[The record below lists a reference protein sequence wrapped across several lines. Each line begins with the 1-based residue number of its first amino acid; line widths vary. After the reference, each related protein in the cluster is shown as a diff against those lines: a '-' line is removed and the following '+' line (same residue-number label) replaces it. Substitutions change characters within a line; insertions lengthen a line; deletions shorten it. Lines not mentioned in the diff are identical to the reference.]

1 MAAEKL
7 DLFGSFRKLNSLDFG
22 FWDNLTPDEK
32 KQASPYVFTMW
43 MQNSKNDGQVLYLNE
58 FVNPH
63 LFTTLKGQED
73 ISFILLALSSRGKQN
88 QYSWV
93 KRPSN
98 KDSSSKIEG
107 VKAVL
112 REYFEES
119 DKNLNYYIQRLT
131 VAEFVE
137 ICEDLGIQDDEKKK
151 LKKEFEKA
159 QGK

>member
-7 DLFGSFRKLNSLDFG
+7 DLFGSFRRLNSLDFD
-22 FWDNLTPDEK
+22 FWDNLSAEER
-32 KQASPYVFTMW
+32 KQSSPFVFTMW

-63 LFTTLKGQED
+63 LFTTLKGKED
-73 ISFILLALSSRGKQN
+73 IAFILLALSSRGAQN

-98 KDSSSKIEG
+98 KDKTAKADK
-107 VKAVL
+107 VKEIL
-112 REYFEES
+112 MGYFEES
-119 DKNLNYYIQRLT
+119 ERNIEYYLQKLT
-131 VAEFVE
+131 PAEFVS
-137 ICEDLGIQDDEKKK
+137 ICEALGFQDDEIKK

-159 QGK
+159 QSK